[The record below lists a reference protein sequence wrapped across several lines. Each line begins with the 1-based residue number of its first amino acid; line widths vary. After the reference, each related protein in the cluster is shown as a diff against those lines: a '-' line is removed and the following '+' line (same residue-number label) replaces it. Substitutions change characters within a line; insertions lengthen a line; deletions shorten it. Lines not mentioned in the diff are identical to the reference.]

1 MFFTEIHQTAS
12 EKPKKT
18 LQEIFLPVILWD
30 EGRGGGKKT
39 QNPTTTKKPK
49 RRKIYR

>member
-30 EGRGGGKKT
+30 EGRGGEKKNTKPNNNKKT
-39 QNPTTTKKPK
+39 
-49 RRKIYR
+49 